1 MKEDR
6 NIISE
11 RVMAAIAT
19 VAGTDSASLRPDTEL
34 VNDLNLDSLAMFELV
49 IELEEAYDL
58 RISDEDIDRIRT
70 IDDIIG
76 YIVRQA
82 GQ

>member
-6 NIISE
+6 EVISE
-11 RVMAAIAT
+11 RVLAAVAP
-19 VAGTDSASLRPDTEL
+19 VAGTDSGDLRPETEL

-49 IELEEAYDL
+49 IELEESYDL

-70 IDDIIG
+70 IEDIID

-82 GQ
+82 G

>member
-6 NIISE
+6 EAISE
-11 RVMAAIAT
+11 RVLAAVAT
-19 VAGTDSASLRPDTEL
+19 VAGTDPGDLRPATEL

-49 IELEEAYDL
+49 IELEESYDL

-70 IDDIIG
+70 IEDIID

-82 GQ
+82 G

>member
-6 NIISE
+6 SSIIE
-11 RVMAAIAT
+11 RVLVAVAT
-19 VAGTDSASLRPDTEL
+19 VAGTDPGDLRPETEL

-49 IELEEAYDL
+49 IELEESYDL

-70 IDDIIG
+70 IEDIID

-82 GQ
+82 G

>member
-6 NIISE
+6 ATVTG
-11 RVMAAIAT
+11 RVMAAVAT
-19 VAGTDSASLRPDTEL
+19 VAGTEAGALRPDTEL
-34 VNDLNLDSLAMFELV
+34 VTDLNLDSLAMFELV

-70 IDDIIG
+70 IDDIVEF
-76 YIVRQA
+76 IVRRA
-82 GQ
+82 G

>member
-6 NIISE
+6 EVISE
-11 RVMAAIAT
+11 RVLAAVAT
-19 VAGTDSASLRPDTEL
+19 VAGTDSGDLRPETEL

-49 IELEEAYDL
+49 IELEESYDL

-70 IDDIIG
+70 IEDIID

-82 GQ
+82 G